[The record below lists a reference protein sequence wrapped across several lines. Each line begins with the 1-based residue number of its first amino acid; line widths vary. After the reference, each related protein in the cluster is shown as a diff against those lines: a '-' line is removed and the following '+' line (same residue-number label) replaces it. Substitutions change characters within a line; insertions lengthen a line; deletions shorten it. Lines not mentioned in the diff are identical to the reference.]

1 MFSLRRN
8 GKSQRES
15 QATVHRKGEASSEES
30 IAEQAEEAIEV
41 VAKVLRILGRH
52 AWDLDHINAE
62 SIDKQFESWAR
73 HVLLG
78 TPLSGATE
86 AQVQETV
93 SKKDWGGMCQFVNR
107 QRQHEKEYVV
117 RGFQDLREVIWTFT
131 KTLSQAFLQ
140 DKDTDAQM
148 QAHISRLKT
157 AVGGRSPE
165 DIKREVLAA
174 AEGLSRLVEDRSH
187 QQRRRLAML
196 GEKLKEVET
205 ELGQARKQMA
215 VDSLTQLYNRAA
227 LDQQLERVSA
237 LSLFSGTPSSLI
249 MVDIDHF
256 KAINDTHGH
265 RAGDGVIRELAN
277 RTVLAFP
284 RKSDFV
290 ARYGGEEFA
299 VVLQGDD
306 LATAKMRAERLL
318 AAVRQSAFQLDN
330 LAILVTTSIGLAQ
343 LLPGEAPGHWVERAD
358 QALYAA
364 KTGGRNQLCVAAP
377 PRKAQTAL

>member
-1 MFSLRRN
+1 MFPLRRN
-8 GKSQRES
+8 GESQRES
-15 QATVHRKGEASSEES
+15 QATAHRKGKGSSEES

-52 AWDLDHINAE
+52 AWDLDKINAE
-62 SIDKQFESWAR
+62 SIDKEFESWAR

-86 AQVQETV
+86 AQDQETV

-157 AVGGRSPE
+157 AVGGRSTE
-165 DIKREVLAA
+165 DIKREALAA

-237 LSLFSGTPSSLI
+237 LSLLSGTPSSLI

-256 KAINDTHGH
+256 KAVNDTHGH

-330 LAILVTTSIGLAQ
+330 LTISVTISIGLAQ
-343 LLPGEAPGHWVERAD
+343 LLPGEAPGRWVERAD

-377 PRKAQTAL
+377 PREAQTAL